1 MGNVDERFL
10 IGLIAG
16 EDDHDHDH
24 DQHHDYDHDDG
35 DIMAYYSFLIY
46 SQLTA
51 SEYSALIS
59 YPINVRIIHESYQP
73 RSGRFQTF

>member
-1 MGNVDERFL
+1 MGNFYWRMGMGNVDERFL

-16 EDDHDHDH
+16 EGDHDHDH

-51 SEYSALIS
+51 SEYSALI
-59 YPINVRIIHESYQP
+59 YKCQDHP
-73 RSGRFQTF
+73 